1 MKSAKVEKST
11 WKLGS
16 RVWESGC
23 QAGWP
28 HLVELSSDQSS
39 ETLLSLSAL
48 FPVSCFKHLR
58 PKIRKKSVGSFQVKS
73 TPN

>member
-23 QAGWP
+23 QEGWP
-28 HLVELSSDQSS
+28 HLVELSSDPSS
-39 ETLLSLSAL
+39 EILLSLPYFLFLAL
-48 FPVSCFKHLR
+48 KHIR
-58 PKIRKKSVGSFQVKS
+58 PKIRSLLEVSR
-73 TPN
+73 